1 MRGDEATPL
10 LDGGQSGIPGRA
22 CMWLL
27 SWVFV
32 FASVFLTA
40 EFVLLHLNN
49 PPTNELINFFG
60 TIEGILWLQ
69 GFILLLYWSFY
80 EVPIAPMGCFAT
92 FLKFVASCF
101 FNVQPASGLIT
112 MQPLGVPWSN
122 FVGICLFHSGN
133 VISTYTML
141 GMLNKSDPWS
151 ESNLP
156 VYGMWVYTLA
166 TTLLITADGL
176 DYYGVES
183 AEVYVKYGQIFGAT
197 LLGVGSLMY
206 CYWSRP
212 ATYLPKTTSGSVSI
226 Q

>member
-1 MRGDEATPL
+1 MSFQRIPCLVCSISLVSMETNGLEYAMKCFHMQCARHPPHL
-10 LDGGQSGIPGRA
+10 L
-22 CMWLL
+22 
-27 SWVFV
+27 
-32 FASVFLTA
+32 
-40 EFVLLHLNN
+40 
-49 PPTNELINFFG
+49 
-60 TIEGILWLQ
+60 ILR
-69 GFILLLYWSFY
+69 
-80 EVPIAPMGCFAT
+80 VN
-92 FLKFVASCF
+92 VA
-101 FNVQPASGLIT
+101 
-112 MQPLGVPWSN
+112 
-122 FVGICLFHSGN
+122 
-133 VISTYTML
+133 
-141 GMLNKSDPWS
+141 DPWS

-206 CYWSRP
+206 CYWSRSVIWMAHDVFLYTCDRTDHLLTDSRCCTCTVFRP